1 MARYRWPVLAVWAL
15 IIAVGAAIYPS
26 LEARLGMPD
35 YSVQGSESAQA
46 QTLTA
51 EQFPELGAE
60 QDVIV
65 FSSDRITT
73 DDPNYAAVVD
83 RILGIV
89 REHPDVTALIG
100 PYDPVA
106 GDQVSADHHV
116 AVAVIGLDG
125 SEAQRARSAGEI
137 QDQVRANSQT
147 EEVQAYL
154 TGSSPLNNDLSDV
167 EAQDQSVAE
176 LIGIPVALLILLLAF
191 GALVPAVLPI
201 VVAMAGV
208 LSCLAVLT
216 LLADP
221 LHLDRFVIV
230 TTTMI
235 GIGIGIDYALFVV
248 SRFREELASAA
259 SRHRDPKTAVE
270 HAVRVALDTS
280 GRTIVASGLIVI
292 VALGSMMVINGHIFL
307 EIAVASTLVV
317 TCCLVT
323 GLTLLPA
330 VLAVLGPKVNAGALP
345 RALRPPTSE
354 DGSAGSGRWARW
366 ARFVLRRPLL
376 LGLPV
381 LFLLA
386 GAALPATSMKLG
398 MDLGT
403 AALSQ
408 TPSGTGQQIVAESF
422 SPGSVAPIT
431 VTACSDDGPLSAADL
446 AGIATVTE
454 SLNADQRVAQVVSV
468 TTLLDRT
475 VGGHT
480 AENLQ
485 QGLTQPEVH
494 AQLDRLVNTDQ
505 GGGCTHLNVVAA
517 VPVDSPEASALVET
531 IRGTIVPQAFAGT
544 DVTAQV
550 GGLTAQ
556 YVDLAAETTGK
567 LPLVV
572 LIVLALSFCYLLVV
586 FRSLLLP
593 AKAVL
598 LNLLATSAALGVT
611 VFVFQ
616 EGHLSELLGFT
627 SVGTLQAFLPVTI
640 FALLFGLSMDY
651 EVFLVRR
658 MQEEWQRSGDN
669 DHAVAVG
676 LDRTARQITA
686 GAAIMAAVF
695 GSFLVAD
702 VLELKQFGF
711 SLAVAVIIDATLIRM
726 VLVPAAMGFARRAN
740 WWLPPALARR
750 LPTVR
755 SEWST
760 MPKDMIVGASDVTV
774 GRRSSATSPA
784 TPPPPM
790 RRGGRHRAPS
800 RPVDVH
806 HQHPGAEADR
816 PPTLDRR
823 PPTLTLPAAIPRTK
837 PRPRSEGAAP
847 PHRAPSPAQHSRSR
861 PEPDLVLADRYGA
874 RPPAAHRSGSTAK

>member
-1 MARYRWPVLAVWAL
+1 MKHRLAAVKHRHQNNTDRSDMSTLSRWAGCMVRYRWPVLAVWTL

-35 YSVQGSESAQA
+35 YSVEGSESARA
-46 QTLTA
+46 QSLTA

-65 FSSDRITT
+65 FSSDHITT
-73 DDPNYAAVVD
+73 DEPRYSALVE

-100 PYDPVA
+100 PYDPLA
-106 GDQVSADHHV
+106 GDQVSADRHV

-125 SEAQRARSAGEI
+125 TEAGRARSAQEI
-137 QDQVRANSQT
+137 QDQVRANS
-147 EEVQAYL
+147 ESDGVQAYL

-167 EAQDQSVAE
+167 EIQDQSVAE
-176 LIGIPVALLILLLAF
+176 LIGIPVALVILLLAF

-208 LSCLAVLT
+208 LSCLGVLT

-259 SRHRDPKTAVE
+259 SRQPDRKVAVE
-270 HAVRVALDTS
+270 QAVRVALDTS

-317 TCCLVT
+317 TCCLVA

-330 VLAVLGPKVNAGALP
+330 LLAVLGSKVNAGALP
-345 RALRPPTSE
+345 RALRPPTFQ
-354 DGSAGSGRWARW
+354 DGSAGPGKWARW

-381 LFLLA
+381 LFLLVV
-386 GAALPATSMKLG
+386 AALPAASMKLG

-431 VTACSDDGPLSAADL
+431 VTVCSNDGALGTPDLDGVAAFTQ
-446 AGIATVTE
+446 A
-454 SLNADQRVAQVVSV
+454 LNTDHRVAQVVSV

-475 VGGHT
+475 TGGHT

-485 QGLTQPEVH
+485 LGLAQPELRS
-494 AQLDRLVNTDQ
+494 QLDRLVNTDQ

-531 IRGTIVPQAFAGT
+531 IRGTLAPESLAATGVA
-544 DVTAQV
+544 VQV

-598 LNLLATSAALGVT
+598 LNLLATSAALGIT
-611 VFVFQ
+611 VFIFQ
-616 EGHLSELLGFT
+616 EGHLSELLGFN

-726 VLVPAAMGFARRAN
+726 VLVPAAMGIARRAN
-740 WWLPPALARR
+740 WWLPPAVARH

-760 MPKDMIVGASDVTV
+760 PPSDMGVEGHDDLV
-774 GRRSSATSPA
+774 GRSSSMTATAPPA
-784 TPPPPM
+784 PPH
-790 RRGGRHRAPS
+790 RKGGRHRAP
-800 RPVDVH
+800 
-806 HQHPGAEADR
+806 
-816 PPTLDRR
+816 
-823 PPTLTLPAAIPRTK
+823 
-837 PRPRSEGAAP
+837 PRPLVE
-847 PHRAPSPAQHSRSR
+847 HHHHHSRSKADEPAADDRRLVALPPLVKDQR
-861 PEPDLVLADRYGA
+861 PEPGRHSNE
-874 RPPAAHRSGSTAK
+874 AASPHHALSK